1 MRRIFTMLAAAV
13 FLCVAV
19 FAAAAAAAGQEAPEY
34 LRRELDAMKPVPGG
48 TWFALSKANFKLF
61 VMDGKN
67 VVESFDI
74 AVGKNR
80 GQKRKVGDNRT
91 PEGMFKIIQIQNSAY
106 WTHDFRDG
114 KGEIKG
120 AYGPWFI
127 RLETGW
133 KGIGIHGTHDP
144 ASMGT
149 NASEG
154 CIRLRNEDL
163 LRLKEKYVKIGVK
176 VFIFD

>member
-1 MRRIFTMLAAAV
+1 M
-13 FLCVAV
+13 
-19 FAAAAAAAGQEAPEY
+19 
-34 LRRELDAMKPVPGG
+34 
-48 TWFALSKANFKLF
+48 SKGNFKLF

-67 VVESFDI
+67 VTDSFDI
-74 AVGKNR
+74 AVGKNK
-80 GQKRKVGDNRT
+80 GQKQKVGDNRT
-91 PEGMFKIIQIQNSAY
+91 PEGMFKIIQIQNAGY

-144 ASMGT
+144 ASVGT
-149 NASEG
+149 NATEG
-154 CIRLRNEDL
+154 CIRLRNDEL
-163 LRLKEKYVKIGVK
+163 SRLKEKYAKIGVK
-176 VFIFD
+176 VFIFN

>member
-1 MRRIFTMLAAAV
+1 MRHFLTMVVITVLLSFAV
-13 FLCVAV
+13 
-19 FAAAAAAAGQEAPEY
+19 AAGAETAAPEY
-34 LRRELDAMKPVPGG
+34 LRGKLDSMASVPRG
-48 TWFALSKANFKLF
+48 TWFALSKKNFKLF

-74 AVGKNR
+74 AVGKNK
-80 GQKRKVGDNRT
+80 GQKQKVGDNRT
-91 PEGMFKIIQIQNSAY
+91 PEGMFKIIQIQNASY

-144 ASMGT
+144 SSIGT
-149 NASEG
+149 NATEG
-154 CIRLRNEDL
+154 CIRLRNDEL
-163 LRLKEKYVKIGVK
+163 LRLKEKYAKIGVK
-176 VFIFD
+176 VLIFN

>member
-1 MRRIFTMLAAAV
+1 MRRFFTMLAVVTLLCAAV
-13 FLCVAV
+13 S
-19 FAAAAAAAGQEAPEY
+19 AAAEAAAPEY
-34 LRRELDAMKPVPGG
+34 LREQLDATASVPRG
-48 TWFALSKANFKLF
+48 TWLAMSKKNFQLF

-67 VVESFDI
+67 VVETFGI
-74 AVGKNR
+74 AVGKNK

-91 PEGMFKIIQIQNSAY
+91 PEGMFKITQIQDSSY

-144 ASMGT
+144 ASIGT

-163 LRLKEKYVKIGVK
+163 QRLKEKYAKIGVK
-176 VFIFD
+176 VLIFN

>member
-1 MRRIFTMLAAAV
+1 MRRIFTLLAITMLLSVAVSAAAE
-13 FLCVAV
+13 
-19 FAAAAAAAGQEAPEY
+19 AAAPEY
-34 LRRELDAMKPVPGG
+34 LRKKLDTMASVPEG
-48 TWFALSKANFKLF
+48 TWIAMSKGNFKLF

-67 VVESFDI
+67 VTDSFDI
-74 AVGKNR
+74 AVGKNK
-80 GQKRKVGDNRT
+80 GQKQKVGDNRT
-91 PEGMFKIIQIQNSAY
+91 PEGMFKIIQIQNAGY

-144 ASMGT
+144 ASVGT
-149 NASEG
+149 NATEG
-154 CIRLRNEDL
+154 CIRLRNDEL
-163 LRLKEKYVKIGVK
+163 SRLKEKYAKIGVK
-176 VFIFD
+176 VFIFN